1 MGDTPIDIP
10 FIDTKLGN
18 VRCASVIRQL
28 NDIGFADTNEDVPD
42 VTRYSALEARFFHSA
57 CPTKRRN
64 NCEDEGEAVVVR
76 SRQLRGRGRG
86 GGCHDLAPSS
96 RLWLA
101 KQARFSMSDANL
113 AHACTVMDLPAAQAT
128 PEFLKDQPHDVR
140 MYTPRLIER
149 YTFDRQVNEAIL
161 QLAAEVYAFKGDF
174 LELTPAVAT
183 SFPTTPLVASMN
195 TAKGSHFLHQ
205 LELPREVAVL
215 LKVQNLCT
223 QRMFW
228 LTNHTPGC
236 NWDTY
241 KQLEYRAAQDA
252 GANLCNPGFTPL
264 SSEHVGGAR

>member
-1 MGDTPIDIP
+1 
-10 FIDTKLGN
+10 
-18 VRCASVIRQL
+18 
-28 NDIGFADTNEDVPD
+28 
-42 VTRYSALEARFFHSA
+42 
-57 CPTKRRN
+57 
-64 NCEDEGEAVVVR
+64 
-76 SRQLRGRGRG
+76 
-86 GGCHDLAPSS
+86 
-96 RLWLA
+96 
-101 KQARFSMSDANL
+101 MSDANL

-128 PEFLKDQPHDVR
+128 PEFLKDQLHDVR

-228 LTNHTPGC
+228 LTNHTRL
-236 NWDTY
+236 
-241 KQLEYRAAQDA
+241 QAATGTHTSSSSTAQPRTQ
-252 GANLCNPGFTPL
+252 GLISVTPAL
-264 SSEHVGGAR
+264 PR